1 MANRL
6 SASVLAERKAKLA
19 ERGITV
25 FNECYKNGR
34 LWWDVGCRCG
44 NRWSSSSKDLTFG
57 QGCGLCASDRP
68 LINEEAI
75 RKVEALMP
83 GKFLFLEA
91 YRSTKKSWKL
101 QCRECGWIWEPLAGN
116 IVFQR
121 KGRTPKG
128 CPVCAKK
135 IFADKVRLTLE
146 EVTRRLAERGIS
158 LLSRYRTLNEISKL
172 RCMECGKTWE
182 CKIADIIG
190 PNKCDCPECTDYGFK
205 PNQPAVFYYVRL
217 IGPDGQHLWKVGI
230 SNRSTRERLY
240 LDRDRL
246 DVVLIEDRYPL
257 GALAKAR
264 EQEIL
269 RAGAI
274 YRYQGPKFMRG
285 GGEQEIFT
293 RDVLSVV

>member
-1 MANRL
+1 MR
-6 SASVLAERKAKLA
+6 ER
-19 ERGITV
+19 
-25 FNECYKNGR
+25 F
-34 LWWDVGCRCG
+34 
-44 NRWSSSSKDLTFG
+44 LT
-57 QGCGLCASDRP
+57 
-68 LINEEAI
+68 NEEAI
-75 RKVEALMP
+75 VKVEALMP
-83 GKFLFLEA
+83 GKFLFLEP

-116 IVFQR
+116 IMFQR

-128 CPVCAKK
+128 CPLCAKK

-146 EVTRRLAERGIS
+146 EVNRRLEERGVS
-158 LLSRYRTLNEISKL
+158 LLSGYRTLNDISKI
-172 RCMECGKTWE
+172 RCMECSETWE
-182 CKIADIIG
+182 CKIADIVG
-190 PNKCDCPECTDYGFK
+190 RNHCGCPECADYGFK

-230 SNRSTRERLY
+230 TNRSATKRLY
-240 LDRDRL
+240 RDRDRV
-246 DVVLIEDRYPL
+246 DAVLIEDSYTV

-269 RAGAI
+269 RSGAI

-293 RDVLSVV
+293 CDVLSVV